1 MGRSPFIFSDSMKYR
16 ITRHFV
22 FWGSWWLFSG
32 FLYAFMPSSLN
43 IGYGKGLLISLADAF
58 IFLPSH
64 IFFAYSLMYFV
75 IPRFMVKNKYLMTL
89 LWVCLLCFLTATIAA
104 IITNYV
110 LEPGRKFLL
119 DEGLRLKKRA
129 VDSSFRYSL
138 LAGLRGGITIGGLAA
153 AIKIMKYYYLKE
165 QRNIQLQKENLESQL
180 QLLKAQVHPHF
191 LFNTLNN
198 IFSYIQH
205 TSPVGANMLTRLS
218 DLLRYMLYEGNHPT
232 VPLGKEVK
240 MLKDY
245 ISLEQ
250 VRYGNKL
257 DVHFDLPEKSDDLYI
272 APLLLLPL
280 VENCFKHGTSH
291 MLDQPWISLHIHIE
305 EKTMSMKLLNGKMP
319 GVKDEDKRPGI
330 GLQNVRKR
338 LNLLYPEKS
347 ELLITEDEDVFIV
360 NLKIELEQIKTTV
373 KNSAPVQQL
382 SVYA

>member
-1 MGRSPFIFSDSMKYR
+1 MERYRFIFSDSRKYR
-16 ITRHFV
+16 FARHLV
-22 FWGSWWLFSG
+22 FWGSWWLFCG
-32 FLYAFMPSSLN
+32 FLYAFMPYSLN
-43 IGYGKGLLISLADAF
+43 IGYGKGLLISLTDAF

-75 IPRFMVKNKYLMTL
+75 IPWFMVKNKYLMTA
-89 LWVCLLCFLTATIAA
+89 LWVFLLCIITATIAA
-104 IITNYV
+104 LITNYV
-110 LEPGRKFLL
+110 LTLGRKFLL
-119 DEGLRLKKRA
+119 DAGLRLNIRPK
-129 VDSSFRYSL
+129 DSSFYYSL

-198 IFSYIQH
+198 IYSYTQH
-205 TSPVGANMLTRLS
+205 GSPVASNMLTRLS
-218 DLLRYMLYEGNHPT
+218 DILRYILYEGNHPI
-232 VPLGKEVK
+232 VPLSKELK

-257 DVHFDLPEKSDDLYI
+257 DVHFDLPEKTDDLYI

-305 EKTMSMKLLNGKMP
+305 ETMMSMKLLNGKLHGLKVDP
-319 GVKDEDKRPGI
+319 QPGI
-330 GLQNVRKR
+330 GLQNVKKR
-338 LNLLYPEKS
+338 LNLLYPDKYDF
-347 ELLITEDEDVFIV
+347 LISAEEEVFIV
-360 NLKIELEQIKTTV
+360 NLKIKLDQIKTV
-373 KNSAPVQQL
+373 IQNSTAVQQL
-382 SVYA
+382 PVHA